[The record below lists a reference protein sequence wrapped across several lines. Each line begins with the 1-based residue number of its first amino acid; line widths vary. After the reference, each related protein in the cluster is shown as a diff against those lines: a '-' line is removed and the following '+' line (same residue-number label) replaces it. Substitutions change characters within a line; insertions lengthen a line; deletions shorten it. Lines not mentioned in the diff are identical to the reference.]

1 MKIQNKLKHE
11 LNTVLSTKENK
22 KIKNT
27 TVKKSFLEELKQVHG
42 EETKARLDQLLDL
55 IDQQGE
61 KLAKHRTFKEFV
73 KYKKMVSSFVE
84 EVVGKMYQV
93 KEDYSPIQGKVY
105 NLVNKVDQS
114 LEELTEMI
122 IDDQSAQLEIL
133 DKLDEMRGLLVDL
146 YR

>member
-1 MKIQNKLKHE
+1 MKIQNKLKHD
-11 LNTVLSTKENK
+11 LNTVLSTQGNQ
-22 KIKNT
+22 KIKST
-27 TVKKSFLEELKQVHG
+27 TVKKTFLEELKQVHG

-84 EVVGKMYQV
+84 EVVDKMYQV

-122 IDDQSAQLEIL
+122 VDDQSAQLEIL

>member
-11 LNTVLSTKENK
+11 LNTVLSMKENK
-22 KIKNT
+22 KIKST

-61 KLAKHRTFKEFV
+61 KLAQHRTFKEFV

-84 EVVGKMYQV
+84 EVVSKMYQV

-122 IDDQSAQLEIL
+122 INDQSAQLEIL

>member
-1 MKIQNKLKHE
+1 MKIQNKLKHD
-11 LNTVLSTKENK
+11 LNTVLSTQGNQ
-22 KIKNT
+22 KIKST
-27 TVKKSFLEELKQVHG
+27 TVKKTFLEELKQVHG

-84 EVVGKMYQV
+84 EVVDKMYQV
-93 KEDYSPIQGKVY
+93 KEDYSPAQGKVY

-122 IDDQSAQLEIL
+122 VDDQSAQLEIL